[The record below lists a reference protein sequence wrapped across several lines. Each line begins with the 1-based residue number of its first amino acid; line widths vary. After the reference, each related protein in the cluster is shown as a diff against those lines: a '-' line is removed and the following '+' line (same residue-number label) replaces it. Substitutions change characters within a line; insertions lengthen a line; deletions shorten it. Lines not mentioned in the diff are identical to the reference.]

1 MANVFPTCTML
12 APVIEISQHGA
23 GWRDVALEVLILVG
37 LILLLL
43 GADAV
48 VTRPAKEREA

>member
-1 MANVFPTCTML
+1 VFPTCTML